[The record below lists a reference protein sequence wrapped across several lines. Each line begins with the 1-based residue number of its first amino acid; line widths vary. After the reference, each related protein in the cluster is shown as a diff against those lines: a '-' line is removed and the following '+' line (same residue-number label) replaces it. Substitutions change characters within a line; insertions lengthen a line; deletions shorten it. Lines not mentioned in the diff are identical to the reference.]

1 MDLANNTDDD
11 ASDWLQELI
20 AYNREAM
27 YGNHIHLILN
37 TCLYS
42 TLYKKKHCSMGR
54 LPHLAK

>member
-37 TCLYS
+37 TCLYYS
-42 TLYKKKHCSMGR
+42 TL
-54 LPHLAK
+54 